1 MKTGYRS
8 YKLLYFNNLLNL
20 ENIEKGLKGIVKSI
34 KEGEVYVV
42 LIEVGYEGNF
52 YSLSKALYISDEDSV
67 HKAIAVVKNH
77 LTVTKLKYRMEGPLQ
92 VAIKGRVFLSDEEY
106 SEMKNSSFRKELINK
121 LDKIQKEYNNNIKV
135 SGNNVQILLE
145 KLSKESEAVTSK
157 PVNTDMLY
165 LHASVY
171 SLLDDH
177 SYITSEKFIDNKINE
192 SNYTHS
198 TKITVNKD
206 DTNYSWV
213 DHHYTDGTIKRIYNG
228 NTYVFKDKALV
239 GIVYP
244 YNFPNVRK
252 PTKDHSMTSTIGVI
266 DIETYCDNNG
276 KAVPYAAGFK
286 VGNNLHTFYYQENDS
301 SH

>member
-121 LDKIQKEYNNNIKV
+121 LDKIQKE
-135 SGNNVQILLE
+135 
-145 KLSKESEAVTSK
+145 
-157 PVNTDMLY
+157 
-165 LHASVY
+165 
-171 SLLDDH
+171 
-177 SYITSEKFIDNKINE
+177 
-192 SNYTHS
+192 
-198 TKITVNKD
+198 
-206 DTNYSWV
+206 
-213 DHHYTDGTIKRIYNG
+213 
-228 NTYVFKDKALV
+228 
-239 GIVYP
+239 
-244 YNFPNVRK
+244 
-252 PTKDHSMTSTIGVI
+252 
-266 DIETYCDNNG
+266 
-276 KAVPYAAGFK
+276 
-286 VGNNLHTFYYQENDS
+286 
-301 SH
+301 